1 MNNHRLLNFFVYML
15 LVYLFFSCQKQNN
28 TSPLGVEKMRCAYLD
43 NPLGIDQSSPR
54 LSVGKS
60 KVGVRSE
67 KQTAYHIRVAPSL
80 EKLEKGKYCTTF
92 MLL

>member
-1 MNNHRLLNFFVYML
+1 MPKA
-15 LVYLFFSCQKQNN
+15 KQYF
-28 TSPLGVEKMRCAYLD
+28 PLGGRKMRCAYLD

-54 LSVGKS
+54 LSWQIKGL
-60 KVGVRSE
+60 GVRGE
-67 KQTAYHIRVAPSL
+67 KQNAYHIRVASSL